1 MDSNTQSRISSLGS
15 QAFQANCR
23 ITDLKR
29 ELARQKERLANTVE
43 ASRLHKWA
51 SEQFGLDNQANY
63 VSASELAA
71 LSNVKLAQRYS
82 AWLYGLLEGTSAEHS
97 KESVLVIDS
106 ELDNE
111 TATLE
116 QKVLSL
122 KSEIARLEGQ
132 VSSLNSQINILA
144 AGA

>member
-51 SEQFGLDNQANY
+51 SEQFGLDNQDTTIN
-63 VSASELAA
+63 
-71 LSNVKLAQRYS
+71 Q
-82 AWLYGLLEGTSAEHS
+82 
-97 KESVLVIDS
+97 
-106 ELDNE
+106 
-111 TATLE
+111 
-116 QKVLSL
+116 QVLS
-122 KSEIARLEGQ
+122 
-132 VSSLNSQINILA
+132 
-144 AGA
+144 